1 MVGHRWWAR
10 YTHISLV
17 VSGWELMRWGAQV
30 TSGVIISH
38 SQEDREKLTWLA
50 LHRHVL
56 GDNKLPAG
64 VSGWTQRLSIQ
75 LESSG
80 MAPEPSPHGETWMV
94 FSHAHTYALHR
105 LCLAGSLSHR
115 WDIKPG
121 PVPND
126 GSWDPSASSKEQG
139 KGQAPVLGEVG
150 LAHYHHALDL
160 APGDGIPYLSLSCTS
175 PRPRPRSASQDALT
189 KFARPSLVVY

>member
-1 MVGHRWWAR
+1 MMVGHRWWAR

-64 VSGWTQRLSIQ
+64 VSGWTQQLSIQ

-80 MAPEPSPHGETWMV
+80 MAPEPSPH
-94 FSHAHTYALHR
+94 
-105 LCLAGSLSHR
+105 
-115 WDIKPG
+115 
-121 PVPND
+121 
-126 GSWDPSASSKEQG
+126 
-139 KGQAPVLGEVG
+139 VG
-150 LAHYHHALDL
+150 DL
-160 APGDGIPYLSLSCTS
+160 DGILTCTHICTAPSMRGWFPESSMGHKTRAS
-175 PRPRPRSASQDALT
+175 P
-189 KFARPSLVVY
+189 